1 MINFSI
7 ICVGKLKEK
16 YLVEGVNEYIKRISK
31 YAKIE
36 IIEIQDEKNPSNDSE
51 NDIKRILDIEA
62 NQILTKLPKEAY
74 IITLEIQGDMLSSE
88 DFAILIDKVTQYE
101 NNRIVL
107 IIGGSHGL
115 SPQIKTLSNKA
126 ISFSKLTFPHQLMRM
141 ILLEQIY
148 RSLSILN
155 HTSYHK

>member
-7 ICVGKLKEK
+7 VCVGKLKEK
-16 YLVEGVNEYIKRISK
+16 YLVEGVNEYLKRISK

-51 NDIKRILDIEA
+51 SEIKRILDLEA
-62 NQILTKLPKEAY
+62 IQIISKIPKEAY
-74 IITLEIQGDMLSSE
+74 IITLEIEGEMISSE
-88 DFAILIDKVTQYE
+88 DFAILFDKITQYE

-115 SPQIKTLSNKA
+115 SPQIKAMSNKA
-126 ISFSKLTFPHQLMRM
+126 ISFSKMTFPHQLMRM

>member
-36 IIEIQDEKNPSNDSE
+36 IIEIQDEKNPPNDSE

>member
-36 IIEIQDEKNPSNDSE
+36 IIEIQDEKNPSNESE

-88 DFAILIDKVTQYE
+88 DFAVLIDKVTQYK